1 MSGYINNFYTVPNRD
16 NPKLNNE
23 FIGGQKCSAQKGV
36 CVSTLNSLVGNVQP
50 IITTTLLESLTGKI
64 NAFSEKSSISI

>member
-23 FIGGQKCSAQKGV
+23 FIGGQKRSAQKGV
-36 CVSTLNSLVGNVQP
+36 CVSTLNSLVGNV
-50 IITTTLLESLTGKI
+50 
-64 NAFSEKSSISI
+64 